1 MRVSCP
7 GGNGSHELFKPG
19 DPQQR
24 LATGQA
30 AVEYLSW
37 VDEVL
42 SGRQKGLALQA
53 EHSRE
58 RIRRRLLNA
67 RIPLTIDATGRQKLA
82 AFEQPHN
89 LDGSD
94 AITARTRSRYPPRGR
109 TDHLVRDQ
117 RVR

>member
-30 AVEYLSW
+30 AVEHLSW

-67 RIPLTIDATGRQKLA
+67 RIPLTIDATDRQKLA
-82 AFEQPHN
+82 AFEHRTTWTVQ
-89 LDGSD
+89 
-94 AITARTRSRYPPRGR
+94 TRSPLVRDHVTHPEDGQ
-109 TDHLVRDQ
+109 DHLVRDQ